1 MEMVSCNTCGN
12 TKFKSLF
19 SKESPL
25 GESFQIVKCNVCSL
39 VQVNPQPSL
48 AEVIRY
54 YSDSYFTQRT
64 DRGYDNY
71 YSDKMKAEI
80 SRVFRLNLQDLKF
93 FQWEENYINTILK
106 KKETGAKLRSLDIG
120 CAAGYFV
127 DYMRSRDYSSYGI
140 EVADGPVKFARETL
154 GLEVYQEDFLS
165 WDIGFQNQF
174 DVITLW
180 ATIEHLH
187 KPKETLEK
195 IFKHLRP
202 GGCLVLSTCRYGI
215 LAKFLGPNW
224 RYLNVPEHL
233 YYYSLPGLLK
243 VLKKIGFES
252 PVSLSYGSGF
262 TSKPNSSVFYKLAKK
277 FADWLVK
284 KTNQGDMLAVLLRK
298 PVETLS

>member
-1 MEMVSCNTCGN
+1 MEMVVCNTCEGK
-12 TKFKSLF
+12 TFSALF
-19 SKESPL
+19 SKQSPL
-25 GESFQIVKCNVCSL
+25 GEEFHIVKCKSCGL

-71 YSDKMKAEI
+71 YSDAIRSEI
-80 SRVFRLNLQDLKF
+80 SRVFQLNLTDLKF
-93 FQWEENYINTILK
+93 FEWEKNYK
-106 KKETGAKLRSLDIG
+106 QTGASLSSLDIG

-127 DYMRSRDYSSYGI
+127 DYMRSKGYRSEGI
-140 EVADGPVKFARETL
+140 EVADGPVRFAREKL
-154 GLEVYQEDFLS
+154 GLTVHQEDFLS
-165 WDIGFQNQF
+165 WDKGFQKQY

-195 IFKHLRP
+195 IYRHLKP

-215 LAKFLGPNW
+215 LARWKGPNW

-233 YYYSLPGLLK
+233 YYYSLSGLLSL
-243 VLKKIGFES
+243 LKKLNYKS
-252 PVSLSYGSGF
+252 SVSLSYGSGL
-262 TSKPNSSVFYKLAKK
+262 TSKPNAGFLFRMIKK
-277 FADWLVK
+277 IADPLVK
-284 KTNQGDMLAVLLRK
+284 KTNQGDMMAILTVK
-298 PVETLS
+298 